1 MSRHVT
7 QTIGKAV
14 SPFEAIGV
22 PRTVEE
28 AVRLDDD
35 ASEEGRFDGA
45 RRSTHDFGDGFGL
58 TLAALA
64 VVLIVVLLVA
74 ATLVV

>member
-14 SPFEAIGV
+14 STFAAIGI

-28 AVRLDDD
+28 AARLDDG
-35 ASEEGRFDGA
+35 ASSDRFAGNQ
-45 RRSTHDFGDGFGL
+45 RSRGVGDGFGL

-74 ATLVV
+74 MTLFV